1 MTSDRSQRRIER
13 LLDQID
19 AAESASEWALVSTL
33 APDVLDLA
41 EDNPEALAYLRAA
54 RGHR

>member
-19 AAESASEWALVSTL
+19 AAESASGWALVSTL